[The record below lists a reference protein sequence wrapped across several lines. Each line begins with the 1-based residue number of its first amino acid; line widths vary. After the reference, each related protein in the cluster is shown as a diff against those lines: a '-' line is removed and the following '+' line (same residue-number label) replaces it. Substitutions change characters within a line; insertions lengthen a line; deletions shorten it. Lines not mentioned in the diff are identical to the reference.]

1 MVEVKKIVINED
13 IRKEVRLRVLRR
25 VFTLVGILAAG
36 VVLFLVFA
44 YFFGLENLN
53 AGNIAVAS
61 IAVVGLGLYFSGIP
75 IKLIDSSWHGKIIK
89 IENQSGDIRHNL
101 QKRKRIGMEFS
112 RFALVRDEDG
122 KLHYIE
128 IFDEG
133 HIYPNRPKY
142 YNIGDTVVH
151 IYGTEYLSPIHAD
164 PEKPQTC
171 VICGFKTE
179 GGIGKCCHCDSDLE
193 IRIED

>member
-1 MVEVKKIVINED
+1 MKKIIINED
-13 IRKEVRLRVLRR
+13 IKKEITARVLRR
-25 VFTLVGILAAG
+25 IFTFLGIIAAG
-36 VVLFLVFA
+36 AVLFFLFIH
-44 YFFGLENLN
+44 FFGKENLN
-53 AGNIAVAS
+53 VGNVTVIS
-61 IAVVGLGLYFSGIP
+61 VGVLLLALYASGIP
-75 IKLIDSSWHGKIIK
+75 LKLIDSSWHGKIIK
-89 IENQSGDIRHNL
+89 IENQSGDILHNL
-101 QKRKRIGMEFS
+101 KKRKRIGMEFS